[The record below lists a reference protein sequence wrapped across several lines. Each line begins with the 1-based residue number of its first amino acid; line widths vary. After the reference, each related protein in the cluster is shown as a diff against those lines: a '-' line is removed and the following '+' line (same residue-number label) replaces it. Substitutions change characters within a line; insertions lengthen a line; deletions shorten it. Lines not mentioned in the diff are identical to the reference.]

1 MNNSKWI
8 SLFLFFSVLFCG
20 QVDAQKLQNDAT
32 VNYTITIEA
41 SNENTAL
48 AKSLEGATFTVYL
61 KGTQSRTDMVSALG
75 SETNFYDS
83 KAGKGT
89 ILKQYSGQK
98 LMITLTKD
106 NWMQKNQFYQNMK
119 FVIDDTEEMISGM
132 KCKKATGKSPDGNPF
147 VIYFAS
153 EIKLLNK
160 QYDNGFGQLPGL
172 PVRYEIQ
179 SGKLTFK
186 YTLNNVNFDPVAAA
200 KFEVPKAGFRIMTY
214 DENQQLK
221 KG

>member
-1 MNNSKWI
+1 MNNSKWF
-8 SLFLFFSVLFCG
+8 SLLLFFTILFCAELH
-20 QVDAQKLQNDAT
+20 AQKLQNDVT
-32 VNYTITIEA
+32 VNYSIAIEA

-61 KGTQSRTDMVSALG
+61 KGMQSRTDMESALG
-75 SETNFYDS
+75 SETNLYDS
-83 KAGKGT
+83 RTGKGA

-119 FVIDDTEEMISGM
+119 FVIDNTEEMISGI

-153 EIKLLNK
+153 DIKLQNK

-186 YTLNNVNFDPVAAA
+186 YTLKTVNFDPIAAA
-200 KFEVPKAGFRIMTY
+200 KFEVPKAGFRVMTY